1 MRNEEDCGR
10 WINQLSHQI
19 KRRMDARLAGMGVT
33 GVQGR
38 VLHYIVDKRRE
49 GPVFQRDVEQAFTL
63 RRSTATGILQL
74 LEKNGLIRR
83 EGVPYDARLK
93 SLVPTEKADA
103 IHAEMRAC
111 IRETESLL
119 TRGVDPA
126 ELRVFLKLARQ
137 MNENLGS

>member
-1 MRNEEDCGR
+1 MNSELEYGR

-19 KRRMDARLAGMGVT
+19 KRRMNARLTGMGVT

-38 VLHYIVDKRRE
+38 VLHYIIDHYRE
-49 GPVFQRDVEQAFTL
+49 QPVFQKDVEEAFRL

-74 LEKNGLIRR
+74 LEKSGLIRR

-103 IHAEMRAC
+103 IYGEMRAC
-111 IRETESLL
+111 IHETETLL
-119 TRGVDPA
+119 TRDIAP
-126 ELRVFLKLARQ
+126 EQLEVFLQVIKR
-137 MNENLGS
+137 MSDNLGS